1 MIPRIIDDETALK
14 LSLIGCI
21 KDIIPVNIIILL

>member
-1 MIPRIIDDETALK
+1 MIPRINDDETALK

-21 KDIIPVNIIILL
+21 KDVIPVKLF

>member
-14 LSLIGCI
+14 LSIIGCI
-21 KDIIPVNIIILL
+21 KDVIPVNNT